1 MNTKSHENNNLK
13 IKTMSKKLILIST
26 VVVSMFTVSCGNSQ
40 NTSPETAMANTDVIV
55 TIDAK
60 SFSDLIVS
68 QPGTI
73 LDVRTPEEW
82 AEGTLKDATKI
93 NYKGD
98 TFEQEVEAL
107 DKNIPVYVYCRSG
120 GRSAGAADVLKEKG
134 FTKVYNL
141 DGGIS
146 SWQENGF
153 EVVK

>member
-1 MNTKSHENNNLK
+1 MK
-13 IKTMSKKLILIST
+13 KTILVST
-26 VVVSMFTVSCGNSQ
+26 LALALFTISCGTSQ
-40 NTSPETAMANTDVIV
+40 NNKPETAITSNEVIV
-55 TIDAK
+55 TVDAK
-60 SFSDLIVS
+60 TFSELSSS

-82 AEGTLKDATKI
+82 AEGALKGATKI

-98 TFEQEVEAL
+98 TFEQDIETL

-120 GRSAGAADVLKEKG
+120 GRSASAADVLKEKG

-141 DGGIS
+141 DGGIT

>member
-1 MNTKSHENNNLK
+1 MKK
-13 IKTMSKKLILIST
+13 IILSST
-26 VVVSMFTVSCGNSQ
+26 VVLALFTVSCGNSQ
-40 NTSPETAMANTDVIV
+40 NNTPEKAITSNEVIV
-55 TIDAK
+55 TVDAK
-60 SFSDLIVS
+60 TFSELTKS
-68 QPGTI
+68 QSGTI

-120 GRSAGAADVLKEKG
+120 GRSASAADILKEKG